1 MAAGGVDGLQD
12 ITGLPKITLA
22 MREAGL
28 SDQDIGAMW
37 SQNLLRVLRLVED
50 ARNLP

>member
-1 MAAGGVDGLQD
+1 
-12 ITGLPKITLA
+12 